1 MLQIQGG
8 LLITFFKP
16 NGFCVNLLTRT
27 FRRKNDKYPTKAR
40 VVVGGGIFP
49 INSFQC
55 LVKKSSDPCRAP
67 NEVSVSVEM
76 RAQKQAVSG
85 QSVKSNPISVVSE
98 QRKMLLPMLSLM
110 FFISSI
116 LETHAKV

>member
-8 LLITFFKP
+8 LLNTFFKP

-49 INSFQC
+49 INSVQC
-55 LVKKSSDPCRAP
+55 LVKKGSDPCRAP
-67 NEVSVSVEM
+67 NELSISVEM
-76 RAQKQAVSG
+76 RAQKQVVSG
-85 QSVKSNPISVVSE
+85 QSVKSNAISVV
-98 QRKMLLPMLSLM
+98 
-110 FFISSI
+110 
-116 LETHAKV
+116 